1 MRDNKKGRIMTLK
14 QLFKALALASGLL
27 AAPALAHAED
37 LLKLAVGAPN
47 NWDTC
52 IPEVGQRAGI
62 FAKHGL
68 KLEILYTQGGGETMQ
83 AVISGSVDIGVA
95 AGTQA
100 VMGAYA
106 KGAPV
111 RILAAGTTGAGDLY
125 WYVPANSPVKSFKD
139 TDGKTAAYSTTGAS
153 THLALLALIK
163 HFGTSTKP
171 VATGAS
177 AATLTAAMT
186 GQVDVGWASPP
197 FGLKELDEGKI
208 RLIARGNDAPSTV
221 DQTVRVHIV
230 NANAL
235 KQKHD
240 VMQRFMDAYRETYEF
255 LYSDPRGVKIFSEY
269 SKVPENLAVQIR
281 DKFMPKAVES
291 PEKVSGLQQIM
302 ADAIT
307 FKQLSAPLTQAQLAD
322 LIQIPPKH

>member
-1 MRDNKKGRIMTLK
+1 MIARITRT
-14 QLFKALALASGLL
+14 FVLAGGLL
-27 AAPALAHAED
+27 ALPGVSQAAD
-37 LLKLAVGAPN
+37 QLKLAVGAPN

-62 FAKHGL
+62 FAKYGL
-68 KLEILYTQGGGETMQ
+68 QLEILYTQGGGETMQ
-83 AVISGSVDIGVA
+83 AVISGSVDIGA
-95 AGTQA
+95 
-100 VMGAYA
+100 
-106 KGAPV
+106 
-111 RILAAGTTGAGDLY
+111 GAGDLY
-125 WYVPANSPVKSFKD
+125 WYVPANSPIKSFKD
-139 TDGKTAAYSTTGAS
+139 TDGKTAGYSTTGAS
-153 THLALLALIK
+153 THVTLLALMK
-163 HFGTSTKP
+163 HFGTTTKP
-171 VATGAS
+171 IATGAS

-197 FGLKELDEGKI
+197 FGLQELQDGKI
-208 RLIARGNDAPSTV
+208 RLIARGNDAPSMV

-269 SKVPENLAVQIR
+269 SKVPENLAIQIR

-291 PEKVSGLQQIM
+291 PEKVSGLDQIM

-307 FKQLSAPLTQAQLAD
+307 FKQLSAPLTRAQLAD
-322 LIQIPPKH
+322 LIQIPPKR

>member
-1 MRDNKKGRIMTLK
+1 MLYLRVV
-14 QLFKALALASGLL
+14 L
-27 AAPALAHAED
+27 AAVCAVAWAASARVGHTAD

-68 KLEILYTQGGGETMQ
+68 QLEILYTQGGGETMQ

-111 RILAAGTTGAGDLY
+111 RILAAGATGAGTLY
-125 WYVPANSPVKSFKD
+125 CDVPANSPVKSFQD
-139 TDGKTAAYSTTGAS
+139 TNGRTAAYSTTGAS
-153 THLALLALIK
+153 THITLLALIK
-163 HFGTSTKP
+163 HFGTTTKP

-177 AATLTAAMT
+177 AATLTAGMT

-197 FGLKELDEGKI
+197 FGLQELQDGKI
-208 RLIARGNDAPSTV
+208 RLIARGNDAPSMV

-230 NANAL
+230 NANAM
-235 KQKHD
+235 KQKQD

-269 SKVPENLAVQIR
+269 SKVPEKLALWIG
-281 DKFMPKAVES
+281 DEFMPKAVES
-291 PEKVSGLQQIM
+291 PDRVSGLEQIM

-307 FKQLSAPLTQAQLAD
+307 FKQLSAPLTQAPLAD
-322 LIQIPPKH
+322 LIQIPPKT

>member
-1 MRDNKKGRIMTLK
+1 MLYLRMAQAAICAV
-14 QLFKALALASGLL
+14 ALAASSGVGG
-27 AAPALAHAED
+27 AAEV
-37 LLKLAVGAPN
+37 LKLAVGAPN

-68 KLEILYTQGGGETMQ
+68 QLEILYTRGGGETMQ
-83 AVISGSVDIGVA
+83 AVISGSIDIGIA

-125 WYVPANSPVKSFKD
+125 WYVPANSPIKSFKD
-139 TDGKTAAYSTTGAS
+139 TNGKTAAYSTTGAS

-163 HFGTSTKP
+163 HFGTTTKP

-197 FGLKELDEGKI
+197 FGLKELQDGKI
-208 RLIARGNDAPSTV
+208 RLIARGNDAPSMV

-235 KQKHD
+235 KQRHD
-240 VMQRFMDAYRETYEF
+240 VIQRFMDAYRETYEF
-255 LYSDPRGVKIFSEY
+255 LYSDPQGVKIFSEY
-269 SKVPENLAVQIR
+269 SKVPENLAIQIR
-281 DKFMPKAVES
+281 DKYMPKAVES
-291 PEKVSGLQQIM
+291 PDRLSGLEQIM

-322 LIQIPPKH
+322 LIQIPPKQ

>member
-1 MRDNKKGRIMTLK
+1 MLCLRLIRAAVCAFG
-14 QLFKALALASGLL
+14 L
-27 AAPALAHAED
+27 AASCGGVYAANT
-37 LLKLAVGAPN
+37 LKLAVGAPN

-68 KLEILYTQGGGETMQ
+68 QLEILYTQGGGETMQ

-100 VMGAYA
+100 VMGAFA

-125 WYVPANSPVKSFKD
+125 WYVPANSPIQSCKD
-139 TDGKTAAYSTTGAS
+139 SNGKTAGYSTNRAS
-153 THLALLALIK
+153 THVALLALIK
-163 HFGTSTKP
+163 HFGTTTKP
-171 VATGAS
+171 IATGAS
-177 AATLTAAMT
+177 AATLTATMT

-197 FGLKELDEGKI
+197 FGLKELQNGKI
-208 RLIARGNDAPSTV
+208 RLIARGNDAPSMV

-240 VMQRFMDAYRETYEF
+240 MIERFMDAYRETYEF

-269 SKVPENLAVQIR
+269 SKVPENLAVEIR
-281 DKFMPKAVES
+281 DKYMPKAVES
-291 PEKVSGLQQIM
+291 PDRVSGLEQIM

-307 FKQLSAPLTQAQLAD
+307 FKQLSAPLTQTQLAD
-322 LIQIPPKH
+322 LIQIPPKR

>member
-1 MRDNKKGRIMTLK
+1 MLYLRIV
-14 QLFKALALASGLL
+14 QVAVCAVALAASAGVGY
-27 AAPALAHAED
+27 AAD
-37 LLKLAVGAPN
+37 VLKLAVGAPS

-68 KLEILYTQGGGETMQ
+68 QLEILYTQGGGETMQ

-125 WYVPANSPVKSFKD
+125 WYVPANSPIKSFKD
-139 TDGKTAAYSTTGAS
+139 TNGKTAAYSTTGAS
-153 THLALLALIK
+153 THIALLALIK
-163 HFGTSTKP
+163 HFGTTTKP

-177 AATLTAAMT
+177 ATTLTAAMT
-186 GQVDVGWASPP
+186 SQVDVGWASPP
-197 FGLKELDEGKI
+197 FGLKELQDGKI
-208 RLIARGNDAPSTV
+208 RVIAHGNDAPSMV
-221 DQTVRVHIV
+221 NQTVRVHIV

-240 VMQRFMDAYRETYEF
+240 VMQRFMDAYRESYEF
-255 LYSDPRGVKIFSEY
+255 LYSDPRGVKIYSEY
-269 SKVPENLAVQIR
+269 SKVPENLAIQIR

-291 PEKVSGLQQIM
+291 PDRVSGVEQIM
-302 ADAIT
+302 ADAVT
-307 FKQLSAPLTQAQLAD
+307 FKRLSAPLTQAQLTD
-322 LIQIPPKH
+322 LIQIPPKR

>member
-1 MRDNKKGRIMTLK
+1 MIARITRT
-14 QLFKALALASGLL
+14 FVLAGGLL
-27 AAPALAHAED
+27 ALPGVSQAAD
-37 LLKLAVGAPN
+37 QLKLAVGAPN

-62 FAKHGL
+62 FAKYGL
-68 KLEILYTQGGGETMQ
+68 QLEILYTQGGGETMQ

-125 WYVPANSPVKSFKD
+125 WYVANSPIKSFKD
-139 TDGKTAAYSTTGAS
+139 TDGKTAGYSTTGAS
-153 THLALLALIK
+153 THVTLLALMK
-163 HFGTSTKP
+163 HFGTTTKP
-171 VATGAS
+171 IATGAS

-197 FGLKELDEGKI
+197 FGLQELQDGKI
-208 RLIARGNDAPSTV
+208 RLIARGNDAPSMV

-269 SKVPENLAVQIR
+269 SKVPENLAIQIR

-291 PEKVSGLQQIM
+291 PEKVSGLDQIM

-307 FKQLSAPLTQAQLAD
+307 FKQLSAPLTRAQLAD
-322 LIQIPPKH
+322 LIQIPPKR